1 MGGRAKNQATG
12 AVSGPTECY
21 VTSMRQLLA
30 LASVVLAIVFV
41 PRAARADEVAP
52 ELDRSD
58 LRVKAQAELKRL
70 VSKLPAN
77 DQKRLTG
84 VYVAFDANVADP
96 FAQVACDDD
105 GDYVVLLSD
114 AMLRVAAHV
123 ARAASYDD
131 ANNDRKIED
140 YASFL
145 ARSQVPGRP
154 LLPPPP
160 GFYIAS
166 RQADTYEERLAEVLS
181 FVVAREL
188 THLRASDLVC
198 PKPTATKESGDDVWT
213 SAEQRKA
220 AEAASLVYPGRQ
232 VERDNEATVR
242 MLEAGRSE
250 EGALAML
257 RFFAHV
263 EVENRFALSRFRP
276 TYAAHHPSSAM
287 RAMVVKQA
295 AASHRTHDD

>member
-1 MGGRAKNQATG
+1 MRIALLVVV
-12 AVSGPTECY
+12 AVAILLGPR
-21 VTSMRQLLA
+21 V
-30 LASVVLAIVFV
+30 
-41 PRAARADEVAP
+41 ARADEVAP
-52 ELDRSD
+52 DLEATD
-58 LRVKAQAELKRL
+58 LRVKAQGELRRL

-77 DQKRLTG
+77 DQRRLTG
-84 VYVAFDANVADP
+84 VYAAFDANAADP

-114 AMLRVAAHV
+114 AMLRVASHV

-131 ANNDRKIED
+131 ANGDRKVED

-145 ARSQVPGRP
+145 ARSQVPGQR

-166 RQADTYEERLAEVLS
+166 RPADTYEERLAEVVS

-188 THLRASDLVC
+188 THLRAGDLVC

-213 SAEQRKA
+213 RAEQRKA
-220 AEAASLVYPGRQ
+220 AETASSVYPGRQ

-242 MLEAGRSE
+242 VLEAGRTE
-250 EGALAML
+250 EGALALL
-257 RFFAHV
+257 RFFARV
-263 EVENRFALSRFRP
+263 ETEGQVALSRFRP
-276 TYAAHHPSSAM
+276 TYAVHHPSAAM
-287 RAMVVKQA
+287 RAAVVKQA
-295 AASHRTHDD
+295 AASHRTRGDE

>member
-1 MGGRAKNQATG
+1 MWKAL
-12 AVSGPTECY
+12 V
-21 VTSMRQLLA
+21 LFA
-30 LASVVLAIVFV
+30 LAILLG
-41 PRAARADEVAP
+41 PRVAWADEVAP
-52 ELDRSD
+52 ELERAD
-58 LRVKAQAELKRL
+58 LRVRAQAELRRL
-70 VSKLPAN
+70 VTRLPAN
-77 DQKRLTG
+77 DQRRLTG
-84 VYVAFDANVADP
+84 VYVAFDTNTSDP

-114 AMLRVAAHV
+114 AMLRLAAHV

-131 ANNDRKIED
+131 ANNDRKVED

-166 RQADTYEERLAEVLS
+166 RPADTYEERLAEVLS

-188 THLRASDLVC
+188 THLRAGDLVC
-198 PKPTATKESGDDVWT
+198 PKPTPTKESGDDVWT
-213 SAEQRKA
+213 KAEQRKA
-220 AEAASLVYPGRQ
+220 AETASFVYPGRQ

-242 MLEAGRSE
+242 MLEAGRNE
-250 EGALAML
+250 EGALALL

-263 EVENRFALSRFRP
+263 EVENQVALSRFRP
-276 TYAAHHPSSAM
+276 TYVAHHPGSAM
-287 RAMVVKQA
+287 RAAVVKQA
-295 AASHRTHDD
+295 AASHRTHGGD